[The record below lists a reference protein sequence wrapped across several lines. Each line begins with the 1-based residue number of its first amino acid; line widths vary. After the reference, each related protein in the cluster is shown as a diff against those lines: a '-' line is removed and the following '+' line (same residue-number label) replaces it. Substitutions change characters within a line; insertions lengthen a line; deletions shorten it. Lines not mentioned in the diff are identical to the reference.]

1 MFKIFN
7 LVYPKVVDGQ
17 SLTSRDVTQKNL
29 PIDLT
34 I

>member
-1 MFKIFN
+1 MFKKLN
-7 LVYPKVVDGQ
+7 LVYPKVIDGQ
-17 SLTSRDVTQKNL
+17 SLTLGDVTHKIL

>member
-17 SLTSRDVTQKNL
+17 SLTSGDVTHKFL